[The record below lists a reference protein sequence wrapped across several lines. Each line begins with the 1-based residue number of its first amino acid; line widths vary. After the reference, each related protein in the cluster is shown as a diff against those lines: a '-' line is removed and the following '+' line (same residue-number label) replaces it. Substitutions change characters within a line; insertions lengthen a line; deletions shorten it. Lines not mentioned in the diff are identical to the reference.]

1 MSLIGAYILHYLP
14 KKNMYF
20 GNIFRRVYFQN
31 KSRLTIW
38 QRFMSI
44 FILSRN
50 SYSLGQ
56 IVQIHDTG
64 VALKQNPIRFRNVH
78 HLSLW
83 STQKKCPLFSVF
95 SGGRRCSQ
103 CNKIDFY
110 AVLCGRPSIK
120 FNAHGAAVRKGPFG
134 SRIFITVPD
143 TLMAFGPMLTF
154 SLRKRCSCRLLM
166 APWRVCRT

>member
-1 MSLIGAYILHYLP
+1 MSLIGAYNLHYLP
-14 KKNMYF
+14 KNNLYF

-38 QRFMSI
+38 QGFMSV

-95 SGGRRCSQ
+95 LGGRRWSQ
-103 CNKIDFY
+103 CNTQPRSPPK
-110 AVLCGRPSIK
+110 VLVSRWRCWNPKAKVLEKSGKSEGSFAKMQSQENMCKWVMCQQLGDKNEGR
-120 FNAHGAAVRKGPFG
+120 N
-134 SRIFITVPD
+134 
-143 TLMAFGPMLTF
+143 L
-154 SLRKRCSCRLLM
+154 
-166 APWRVCRT
+166 